1 MQKNLVKLEIDQVD
15 RVWDACAPILK
26 KALDRCEGYHD
37 IDDIYH
43 RIKDGHEDLWVMFDD
58 EIKLAATTRIVHYPK
73 KSVLEIPLLAIKD
86 SGSLY
91 DFRLMLDQVEGW
103 AKEQGSEATVFFARR
118 GWMKIF
124 PEYKIKHTLM
134 MKDYED

>member
-73 KSVLEIPLLAIKD
+73 KSVLEIPLLATKD
-86 SGSLY
+86 NGGLGDVRSM
-91 DFRLMLDQVEGW
+91 FNQVEGW
-103 AKEQGSEATVFFARR
+103 AKEQGAEATVFFARI
-118 GWMKIF
+118 GWKKLF
-124 PEYKIKHTLM
+124 PEFKLKHTLM
-134 MKDYED
+134 MKDYEV